1 MEARGVIIV
10 GSGHG
15 GAQAAIALRQNGF
28 EGSILMVSRDT
39 ELPYERPPLS
49 KDYLS
54 GLKPFDRILIRPEPF
69 WEEKEIEIRLGA
81 MVTAVDP
88 DRHEVTFENGE
99 AMRYDSLIWA
109 AGGSPRPLTCSG
121 ADLEGVHA
129 VRTRRDVDKLMQEL
143 DNGARSAVVIG
154 GGYIG
159 LEAAAVLRK
168 LDCQVTLLEAQPRV
182 LARVAGEE
190 LSAFFEAEHRAQGV
204 DLRVEATVDCL
215 EGEEGRVQ
223 RVRLCDGTAVEA
235 DIVIV
240 GIGIVPTIGPLADA
254 GANCSNGVEVDGACR
269 TSLQDVYAIG
279 DCAAHR
285 SKWAQDALIRIES
298 IQNANDMAI
307 AAAKAICG
315 SDQDY
320 CAFPWFWSDQYDLK
334 LQTAGLSLGH
344 DATVLRGD
352 PATRSFSVIYLRGGQ
367 IIALDC
373 VNAMKDFVQ
382 GRKLVEAGI
391 VAAPDALRDTSVPLK
406 TLIPV

>member
-1 MEARGVIIV
+1 
-10 GSGHG
+10 
-15 GAQAAIALRQNGF
+15 
-28 EGSILMVSRDT
+28 
-39 ELPYERPPLS
+39 
-49 KDYLS
+49 
-54 GLKPFDRILIRPEPF
+54 
-69 WEEKEIEIRLGA
+69 
-81 MVTAVDP
+81 
-88 DRHEVTFENGE
+88 
-99 AMRYDSLIWA
+99 
-109 AGGSPRPLTCSG
+109 
-121 ADLEGVHA
+121 
-129 VRTRRDVDKLMQEL
+129 
-143 DNGARSAVVIG
+143 
-154 GGYIG
+154 
-159 LEAAAVLRK
+159 
-168 LDCQVTLLEAQPRV
+168 V